1 MVPFQDSWRG
11 SDSLTGS
18 LPDRIINKLVNNQ
31 KLTTAIF
38 AALAD
43 PTRRRLLVRLS
54 GSGERQV
61 AALAK
66 PFRISPPA
74 ISRHLRVLEKARL
87 IQRRRQGRV
96 HLIRARPDGLREAQ
110 KWINHYVAGW
120 EFSFDALANLLP
132 KTSNERKKSD
142 EI

>member
-18 LPDRIINKLVNNQ
+18 LPDSIINKLVNNQ

-120 EFSFDALANLLP
+120 EFSFDALANLLG
-132 KTSNERKKSD
+132 NQQRKEKSH